1 MTLRLELFVGDVD
14 ASLTFYRD
22 VLDFELTGENNT
34 YKSLR
39 FGESRLAVQDI
50 RTLEPGHPLAQSGK
64 RGLGVKFVLE
74 VGDVTAL
81 HGRMQK
87 RWAQVTDLKRQA
99 WGLTDFRVTDP
110 DGYYWR
116 ITEQRS

>member
-1 MTLRLELFVGDVD
+1 MDDVSE
-14 ASLTFYRD
+14 SLTFYRD
-22 VLDFELTGENNT
+22 VLGFEVMGENAS

-39 FGESRLAVQDI
+39 FGESRIAVQDV
-50 RTLEPGHPLAQSGK
+50 RTLEPGHPLAGPGK
-64 RGLGVKFVLE
+64 RGLGVEFVLE

-81 HGRMQK
+81 HQRVQK
-87 RWAQVTDLKRQA
+87 QWAHVTGLKRQA

-116 ITEQRS
+116 ITEQRR